1 VSRKSV
7 LFAAMS
13 DTSPTFR
20 LADMMLD
27 GKLRQFV
34 EERRSVGLSWR
45 RIALDLRDETDRGI
59 DVAHETLRGWF
70 PEDRDQDPAA

>member
-1 VSRKSV
+1 
-7 LFAAMS
+7 MS

-45 RIALDLRDETDRGI
+45 RIALDLRDETDRG
-59 DVAHETLRGWF
+59 WF